1 MIRTHGL
8 THVHI
13 RVSDLERSLRFY
25 RQAFG
30 MEEQFREGAHMVFL
44 TTPGSEDLITLNAG
58 AGPVEAGRGPV
69 SHIGFRLAD
78 DQDLGAAIAEIEAAG
93 GTLVR
98 RGEHAPGVPYA
109 YVADP
114 DGFEIEL

>member
-8 THVHI
+8 NHVHI

-25 RQAFG
+25 QQAFG
-30 MEEQFREGAHMVFL
+30 MEEMFREGECMVFL
-44 TTPGSEDLITLNAG
+44 RTPGARDVITLNSGDGAVDAG
-58 AGPVEAGRGPV
+58 HGPV
-69 SHIGFRLAD
+69 SHIGFDLAE
-78 DQDLGAAIAEIEAAG
+78 DQDLSDAISQVEAAG
-93 GTLVR
+93 GKLLR